1 MTLRDLVHNVHG
13 FQVVGVVVVG
23 GDTSSLR
30 ISKSYFFLPGGET
43 GAACPAPLGLPSP
56 PGCEKIF
63 LQDTDGEI
71 LCQDD
76 EDCPESLQWWDDQG
90 DICSEPGN
98 PYNKCIENR

>member
-1 MTLRDLVHNVHG
+1 MFMVFKWSELWLLVATHHHSVLI
-13 FQVVGVVVVG
+13 
-23 GDTSSLR
+23 T
-30 ISKSYFFLPGGET
+30 KSYFVLPGGET

-76 EDCPESLQWWDDQG
+76 EDCPESLQWRDDQG

-98 PYNKCIENR
+98 LYNKCIENR